1 MFGKLG
7 DVGSQSTVSGPRA
20 HVSISMAIVT
30 LCVLRYNS
38 LILSILELLLGTERV
53 FQTYSC
59 LTQHLTELAVEVP
72 SFEALISLIQ
82 LVL

>member
-1 MFGKLG
+1 
-7 DVGSQSTVSGPRA
+7 
-20 HVSISMAIVT
+20 MAIVT

-53 FQTYSC
+53 FQTYS